1 MIIFNDIRETDIPG
15 VFLSDRK
22 IYAPRK
28 KKIKVEIPF
37 MSGSYDFSTVG
48 SGGDIVYRDRII
60 ECKFGIEAKSKEELQ
75 IRYDE
80 FLNWL
85 YTSGKNIIMFDD
97 LPGVYFIGEVETEP
111 SWREIVKYGET
122 TVTFVCDPY
131 KYFENKKID
140 IASPTSVYNPGM
152 KTLSKLNFY
161 GTGDIILK
169 INNLTFPFNITDKNS
184 ITVNMYKGENK
195 ISWTGSV
202 SRIEIEPNW
211 RCI

>member
-22 IYAPRK
+22 IYAPPK

-48 SGGDIVYRDRII
+48 SGGDIVYGNRII
-60 ECKFGIEAKSKEELQ
+60 ECKFGIKAKTKEELQ
-75 IRYDE
+75 IRYEE

-85 YTSGKNIIMFDD
+85 YTSGKNMLMFDD
-97 LPGVYFIGEVETEP
+97 LPGVYFLGEVEKEP
-111 SWREIVKYGET
+111 SWREIVAYGET
-122 TVTFVCDPY
+122 IITFVCDPY
-131 KYFENKKID
+131 KYFEDKKIN
-140 IASPTSVYNPGM
+140 ITSPTSIYNPGI
-152 KTLSKLNFY
+152 KTLSRLIFY
-161 GTGDIILK
+161 GAGEVVLN
-169 INNLTFPFNITDKNS
+169 INNSIFSFNITDKNS
-184 ITVNMYKGENK
+184 ITVNMHEGENK

-202 SRIEIEPNW
+202 NRIEIEPNW